1 MKNISLTISVL
12 VIGSIIGWST
22 CYYFNRAKLFNVYTP
37 EYIEWSNE
45 LAENPELRNLTEED
59 WKEVLSNIVTIAEA
73 HSDPNDEMIL
83 GMAYMAQQHFK
94 KEMNE
99 GIDAANKNRIAII
112 NSYLKNFSQTN
123 WGTLQDIADKISSTA
138 NEYPDIFIK
147 QTSNQRVEPTVK
159 TSVDLGNVQGTDTAH
174 P

>member
-1 MKNISLTISVL
+1 M
-12 VIGSIIGWST
+12 
-22 CYYFNRAKLFNVYTP
+22 
-37 EYIEWSNE
+37 
-45 LAENPELRNLTEED
+45 AENPEVRNLTEED
-59 WKEVLSNIVTIAEA
+59 WKGILSNIVKVAEA
-73 HSDPNDEMIL
+73 HTDPNDEMIL

-94 KEMNE
+94 KEMDE

-147 QTSNQRVEPTVK
+147 QTSNQRVDPTVK
-159 TSVDLGNVQGTDTAH
+159 TPVESGNEQGTAGH